1 MKILDLAAGENPY
14 FLRYEISWKEED
26 EYFYFD
32 SSYKRLAESRE
43 KIAKSE
49 NKPLDNKLNFLIG
62 DSVQLPFADAS
73 FDKIIASNFLSAPIH
88 WGWNELTE
96 EVKIIHNTQ
105 EVRRPVLK
113 NPDKFDYFY
122 NERVKS
128 ISEISRVLKIGG
140 KFYLYTDLII
150 YGQASYSKVLEE
162 LKNSSSYS
170 FSQLITEQQRVD
182 ILNISKSKIK
192 YDDNCVCFLADVL
205 PHSEVYEFIKVK

>member
-88 WGWNELTE
+88 WGWTELTE
-96 EVKIIHNTQ
+96 EVK
-105 EVRRPVLK
+105 EK
-113 NPDKFDYFY
+113 
-122 NERVKS
+122 VKGTLLPYDT
-128 ISEISRVLKIGG
+128 E
-140 KFYLYTDLII
+140 TT
-150 YGQASYSKVLEE
+150 
-162 LKNSSSYS
+162 KNSILTIFTSIVNKRVESIES
-170 FSQLITEQQRVD
+170 ALEKLKTEETV
-182 ILNISKSKIK
+182 
-192 YDDNCVCFLADVL
+192 
-205 PHSEVYEFIKVK
+205 